1 LRAPLDL
8 AQIVMDHCGQ
18 LLGGLHLFGWIGR
31 GRMLRCRFGHPL
43 SLALGGTML
52 LEIIM
57 R

>member
-1 LRAPLDL
+1 
-8 AQIVMDHCGQ
+8 MDHCGQ